1 MVYGKTGSEFVH
13 FIAEAIQEKCAVFL
27 GSVKVFSILSDRS
40 KDQKIK
46 SKKEILLIRTEMAS
60 QFT

>member
-13 FIAEAIQEKCAVFL
+13 FIAKAIQGKCAVFL

-40 KDQKIK
+40 EDQKIK
-46 SKKEILLIRTEMAS
+46 PKKEILLICTEMAF
-60 QFT
+60 QFA